1 MPGVKLKK
9 MNNTSPL
16 KFILVSLFLVI
27 ASLKIKEKC
36 YPCFLGVII
45 IGILFFI
52 FGIVKLIKQRNG

>member
-1 MPGVKLKK
+1 
-9 MNNTSPL
+9 MNNSSPL

-45 IGILFFI
+45 IGLIFFI
-52 FGIVKLIKQRNG
+52 LGFVKLIKQKNG

>member
-1 MPGVKLKK
+1 

-36 YPCFLGVII
+36 YLCFIGVIV
-45 IGILFFI
+45 IGFLFFI